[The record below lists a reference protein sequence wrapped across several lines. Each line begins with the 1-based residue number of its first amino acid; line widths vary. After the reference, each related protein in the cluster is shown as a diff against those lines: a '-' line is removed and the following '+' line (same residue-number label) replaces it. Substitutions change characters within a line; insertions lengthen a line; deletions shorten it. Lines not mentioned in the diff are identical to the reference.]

1 MFITSAHLY
10 TLFSDCDLHIVAHNG
25 IEKRAHEDLA
35 KK

>member
-1 MFITSAHLY
+1 MFISSAHLY

-25 IEKRAHEDLA
+25 KRAHEDLA